1 MRGRL
6 LYTCF
11 IFFIMLQNVFAQETI
26 PLYEGNIPNNRTNM
40 PNLEKSEIGDDGIT
54 RVHNVSIPTISIYKA
69 KVQDPRRISLIIFP
83 GGGYH
88 ILSIDKE
95 GYAIANALNE
105 MGITAFVVKY
115 RMPAET
121 SNLDPSIAPLTDA
134 QRAIQLVRQNAR
146 SWGIDPAK
154 VGVLGFSAGGHLAA
168 MAATLFDKPV
178 IKNDN
183 HINLRPDFSVLA
195 YPVITFEEG
204 FTHKGSRENLLGKK
218 HSAEQIALFSA
229 EKNISSSTPPAFIFH
244 ALDDAAVPVENA
256 MMYFN
261 ALRQSEVKKSQ
272 LIIYPEGGHGF
283 GLHLPSRNEKWIE
296 RLQSWLSVLYP

>member
-1 MRGRL
+1 MRQRL
-6 LYTCF
+6 LFTCF
-11 IFFIMLQNVFAQETI
+11 IFFIMLQNVPAQETI
-26 PLYEGNIPNNRTNM
+26 PLYEGNVPNNRTNI
-40 PNLEKSEIGDDGIT
+40 PNIEKSEVGDDAIT
-54 RVHNVSIPTISIYKA
+54 RVHNVSIPTISIYKP
-69 KVQDPRRISLIIFP
+69 KVQDPRGISIIIFP

-115 RMPAET
+115 RMPSET
-121 SNLDPSIAPLTDA
+121 SNLNPAIAPLMDA
-134 QRAIQLVRQNAR
+134 QRAIQLARQHADD
-146 SWGIDPAK
+146 WGIDPAK

-168 MAATLFDKPV
+168 MAATLFDKPA
-178 IKNDN
+178 IENNN
-183 HINLRPDFSVLA
+183 HVNLRPDFSVLA
-195 YPVITFEEG
+195 YPVITFEEN
-204 FTHKGSRENLLGKK
+204 FTHKGSRKNLLGKK
-218 HSAEQIALFSA
+218 HSAEQTALFSA

-261 ALRQSEVKKSQ
+261 ALRQSGVKKSK
-272 LIIYPEGGHGF
+272 LIVYPEGGHGF

>member
-1 MRGRL
+1 MRQRL
-6 LYTCF
+6 LFTCF
-11 IFFIMLQNVFAQETI
+11 IFFIMLQNVPAQETI
-26 PLYEGNIPNNRTNM
+26 PLYEGNVPNNRTNI
-40 PNLEKSEIGDDGIT
+40 PNIEKSEVGDDAIT
-54 RVHNVSIPTISIYKA
+54 RVHNVSIPTISIYKP
-69 KVQDPRRISLIIFP
+69 KVQDPRGISIIIFP

-115 RMPAET
+115 RMPSET
-121 SNLDPSIAPLTDA
+121 SNLNPEIAPLMDA
-134 QRAIQLVRQNAR
+134 QRAIQLARQHAGD
-146 SWGIDPAK
+146 WGIDPAK

-178 IKNDN
+178 IENNN
-183 HINLRPDFSVLA
+183 HVNLRPDFSVLA
-195 YPVITFEEG
+195 YPVITFEEN

-218 HSAEQIALFSA
+218 YSAEQTALFSA

-261 ALRQSEVKKSQ
+261 ALRQCGVKKSQ
-272 LIIYPEGGHGF
+272 LIVYPEGGHGF